1 MERRLI
7 TPTHG
12 PWIIQHPRD
21 DVDSEPSRDRFNS
34 NTSSRGEI
42 SPVQLPRI
50 GLCRHSASLSTVQS
64 CRGRRQPKRNMRS
77 DRGRNNPMDRNLPG
91 QLTGRSE
98 SSRLTIVSGLVGTYR
113 GTTEADLVSVRV
125 TENRFPNT
133 VPIGEAVNWF
143 DAASA
148 NRRDSLLEVV

>member
-1 MERRLI
+1 
-7 TPTHG
+7 
-12 PWIIQHPRD
+12 
-21 DVDSEPSRDRFNS
+21 
-34 NTSSRGEI
+34 
-42 SPVQLPRI
+42 
-50 GLCRHSASLSTVQS
+50 
-64 CRGRRQPKRNMRS
+64 
-77 DRGRNNPMDRNLPG
+77 MDRNLPG